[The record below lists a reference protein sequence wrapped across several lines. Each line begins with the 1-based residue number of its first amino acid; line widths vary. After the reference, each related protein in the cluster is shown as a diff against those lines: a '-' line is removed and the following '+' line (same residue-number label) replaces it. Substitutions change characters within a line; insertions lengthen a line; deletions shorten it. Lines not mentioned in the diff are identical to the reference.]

1 MVVLAVELAASESL
15 LRPPHEKRIASTVQT
30 DESMPPVTERPM
42 PSKGTIVARPG
53 PAWKTTCISAGVAA
67 R

>member
-1 MVVLAVELAASESL
+1 MAVELAG
-15 LRPPHEKRIASTVQT
+15 RPPHEKRIASTVQK

-53 PAWKTTCISAGVAA
+53 PPWKTTCISTGVAS